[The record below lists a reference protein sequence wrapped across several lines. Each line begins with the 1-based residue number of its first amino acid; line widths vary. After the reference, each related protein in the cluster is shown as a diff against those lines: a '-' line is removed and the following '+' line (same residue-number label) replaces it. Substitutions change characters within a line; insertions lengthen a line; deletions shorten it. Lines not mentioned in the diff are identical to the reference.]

1 MNRLKKALLNPFLLG
16 VQGFLA
22 GAVLFTATHP
32 DMLEKQEPAPPAAA
46 TAETR

>member
-22 GAVLFTATHP
+22 GAMLFTATHP
-32 DMLEKQEPAPPAAA
+32 DMLGKLEPAPAAA
-46 TAETR
+46 AAAESR